1 MRQHF
6 LNVLYSQYASGI
18 IERSE
23 LEGLIFNF
31 LLKNQGKTPFGHWK
45 HEEYE
50 DFLSWFYPRLR
61 KIVNSYTETT
71 TPFDSYISS
80 MMRLPA
86 KEYRMMTVSRSVT
99 EYSAWSVQ
107 VPELYAREE
116 PPVYSYETRESEIS
130 RLISHNGRIK
140 NKKQLLALILKCY
153 YYVSEDFLDRISGS
167 LEIDKNELKEMI
179 DKMRALRQKK
189 DDELYRMKERI
200 YCQYYRC
207 IVYEKR
213 LSYITENSIIS
224 MKLKRRLEKA
234 RKRLESMRKRMAG
247 IRTDATNREIAGV
260 IGISKGSVDSTLY
273 NLKTKW
279 KNMADKSMLN

>member
-167 LEIDKNELKEMI
+167 LELDKNELKEMI

-207 IVYEKR
+207 IVYEKK

-234 RKRLESMRKRMAG
+234 RKRLESMRKRMAC
-247 IRTDATNREIAGV
+247 IRTDATNKEIADV